1 MAASSIS
8 VTLSTALSGLMAN
21 QASLSVTA
29 NNIANATTE
38 GYTHKTANR
47 QSRLIDGQ
55 GAGVQTTSITRTVN
69 QFLLRDL
76 RDQLS
81 LLGKFTVE
89 EQFYNNMENLFG
101 QPDSNSSVAAT
112 LTNLGNVLEALAV
125 SPDSSNTQI
134 NVVNAAS
141 DLTQQINDMAK
152 TVQDLRNEAN
162 IAIGA
167 EVKEINTL
175 LANIAELNSSIARNK
190 ALGFNFGDLAD
201 QRDIS
206 IADLAERIDIT
217 YFTRDNGKIVVFSAS
232 GRTLVDITPSTF
244 AYTPA
249 SSMSSTTSYPNN
261 GIDGITLDGNDI
273 TTDITGG
280 KLKALI
286 DLRDTTLPD
295 LNAQFN
301 TLAAVVR
308 DQLNAIHNDGAAY
321 PPPNA
326 LTGTR
331 TFAAPASDMVTLS
344 GIVRIAVVDAKG
356 KSVGVPLDLDLADLT
371 TLAAGANPTVNEIRD
386 AINGVYSASTPA
398 IPGLAGATA
407 SVNSSGQLVITADN
421 AANGIAINE
430 RTSAEASTTFGF
442 SHYFGLNDL
451 FTGDPATGLASNIA
465 VRSDIVANPQLLA
478 RGQLSEATLTD
489 GTTAVTVGDNTVA
502 QRLANKF
509 NERLSFAASGGIPQ
523 TTTTLS
529 GYGATILSTN
539 ANLAANVADD
549 LRFRKIVYQEVL
561 NKTQSASGVN
571 VDEEL
576 ANLILFQN
584 AYAASARMVTVVAEV
599 MKILIEMGR

>member
-201 QRDIS
+201 QRDTS

>member
-38 GYTHKTANR
+38 GYTQKTANR
-47 QSRLIDGQ
+47 ESRLIDGQ
-55 GAGVQTTSITRTVN
+55 GAGVQTTSITRKVN
-69 QFLLRDL
+69 EFLLKDL
-76 RDQLS
+76 RAQLS
-81 LLGKFTVE
+81 LLGKITVQ

-134 NVVNAAS
+134 NVINAAL
-141 DLTQQINDMAK
+141 DLTRQINDMAK
-152 TVQDLRNEAN
+152 TSQDLRNEAN
-162 IAIGA
+162 IAIAA

-190 ALGFNFGDLAD
+190 ALGFDYGDLAD

-206 IADLAERIDIT
+206 IADLAEKIDIT
-217 YFTRDNGKIVVFSAS
+217 YFIRDNGKIVVFSAS

-261 GIDGITLDGNDI
+261 GIDDITLDGNDI

-295 LNAQFN
+295 LNIQFN

-331 TFAAPASDMVTLS
+331 TFAAPSTDMVTLS
-344 GIVRIAVVDAKG
+344 GIVRISVVDANG
-356 KSVGVPLDLDLADLT
+356 KSVGVPMDLDLADLT

-386 AINGVYSASTPA
+386 AINGVYSGSTPA

-421 AANGIAINE
+421 STNGIAINE
-430 RTSAEASTTFGF
+430 RTSAEATTGFGF

-478 RGQLSEATLTD
+478 RGELSEATLVD

-509 NERLSFAASGGIPQ
+509 NERLSFSASGGIPQ

-539 ANLAANVADD
+539 ANLAANITDD
-549 LRFRKIVYQEVL
+549 LRFRKIVYQQVL

-584 AYAASARMVTVVAEV
+584 AYAASARMVTVISEV
-599 MKILIEMGR
+599 MKILVEMGR

>member
-1 MAASSIS
+1 MSASSIT

-38 GYTHKTANR
+38 GYTQKTANR
-47 QSRLIDGQ
+47 QSRLLDGQ
-55 GAGVQTTSITRTVN
+55 GAGVETTSITRRVN
-69 QFLLRDL
+69 EFLIRDL

-81 LLGKFTVE
+81 LLGKITVE
-89 EQFYNNMENLFG
+89 EQFYNNMESMFG

-112 LTNLGNVLEALAV
+112 LTSLGNALEALAV
-125 SPDSSNTQI
+125 SPNSSNEQI
-134 NVVNAAS
+134 DVVNAAL

-162 IAIGA
+162 IAIAA
-167 EVKEINTL
+167 EVKEVNRL
-175 LANIAELNSSIARNK
+175 LGNIAELNSSIARNK
-190 ALGFNFGDLAD
+190 ALGFDFGDLAD
-201 QRDIS
+201 QRDIA
-206 IADLAERIDIT
+206 IADLAEKIDIT
-217 YFTRDNGKIVVFSAS
+217 YFTRDNGKIVIFSAS
-232 GRTLVDITPSTF
+232 GRTLVDITPSTL

-261 GIDGITLDGNDI
+261 GIGGITLDGNDI

-301 TLAAVVR
+301 TLATVVR
-308 DQLNAIHNDGAAY
+308 DQINAVHNDGASY

-331 TFAAPASDMVTLS
+331 TFADPANDLVTLS
-344 GIVRIAVVDAKG
+344 GIVRIAVVDANG
-356 KSVGVPLDLDLADLT
+356 KSVGVPLDLNLADLT
-371 TLAAGANPTVNEIRD
+371 TLAAGANPTVNEVRD

-430 RTSAEASTTFGF
+430 RTSAEASTGFGF

-451 FTGDPATGLASNIA
+451 FTGDPATGLASNIV

-478 RGQLSEATLTD
+478 RGELSEATLTN
-489 GTTAVTVGDNTVA
+489 GSTAVTVGDNTVV

-523 TTTTLS
+523 TTTTMS
-529 GYGATILSTN
+529 GYGATILSTS

-561 NKTQSASGVN
+561 NKTESASGVN

-576 ANLILFQN
+576 GNLILFQT
-584 AYAASARMVTVVAEV
+584 AYAASARMVTVIAEV
-599 MKILIEMGR
+599 MKILNEMGR

>member
-38 GYTHKTANR
+38 GYTQKTANR
-47 QSRLIDGQ
+47 ESRLIDGQ
-55 GAGVQTTSITRTVN
+55 GAGVQTTSITRKVN
-69 QFLLRDL
+69 EFLLKDL
-76 RDQLS
+76 RAQLS
-81 LLGKFTVE
+81 LLGKITVQ

-134 NVVNAAS
+134 NVINAAL
-141 DLTQQINDMAK
+141 DLTRQINDMAK

-162 IAIGA
+162 IAIEA

-175 LANIAELNSSIARNK
+175 LGNIAELNSSIARNK
-190 ALGFNFGDLAD
+190 ALGFDYGDLAD

-206 IADLAERIDIT
+206 IADLAEKIDIT
-217 YFTRDNGKIVVFSAS
+217 YFIRDNGKIVVFSAS

-261 GIDGITLDGNDI
+261 GIDDITLDGNDI

-295 LNAQFN
+295 LNIQFN

-331 TFAAPASDMVTLS
+331 TFAVPANDMVTLS
-344 GIVRIAVVDAKG
+344 GIVRISVVDANG
-356 KSVGVPLDLDLADLT
+356 KSVGVPMDLDLADLT
-371 TLAAGANPTVNEIRD
+371 TLAAGANPTVNEVRD
-386 AINGVYSASTPA
+386 AINGVYSGSSPA
-398 IPGLAGATA
+398 IPGLSGATA

-421 AANGIAINE
+421 SANGIAINE
-430 RTSAEASTTFGF
+430 RTSAEATTGFGF

-478 RGQLSEATLTD
+478 RGELSEATLVD

-539 ANLAANVADD
+539 ANLAANITDD
-549 LRFRKIVYQEVL
+549 LRFRKIVYQQVL

-584 AYAASARMVTVVAEV
+584 AYAASARMVTVISEV
-599 MKILIEMGR
+599 MKILVEMGR

>member
-21 QASLSVTA
+21 QASLSVTS